1 MNRLLDLRAARRLGM
16 ASAALAFSCTAA
28 LVADHVVAR
37 ARAADETR
45 RVAVL
50 EASVKADAAASAA
63 LHEERKRQTES
74 SLARDARG
82 RVLAWVLLTASALFV
97 ASGQWSL
104 ALRPRRLPSL
114 DALRAARVPSPPPGR
129 RPASPVPGADS
140 ERGAD
145 AGSEPGAAS
154 FVAELVER
162 FGRGP
167 EAAIP
172 ILQAIQVRYRYL
184 PDTVLREVCE
194 RTEITP
200 AQLAGSST
208 FYARFR
214 HAPVGRHVVRVCH
227 GTACHVAGAEAISQE
242 LRRHLGIP
250 DGADTDPRRLFT
262 LDAVA
267 CVGCCSLAP
276 VMVIEEET
284 AGRLTPAA
292 ARSAMDAVAAR
303 AARERVSP

>member
-1 MNRLLDLRAARRLGM
+1 MTSDAQLMVARRLRG
-16 ASAALAFSCTAA
+16 ASALVVLLATIA
-28 LVADHVVAR
+28 LVADHVAAR
-37 ARAADETR
+37 RRAPLEQE
-45 RVAVL
+45 RVQGL
-50 EASVKADAAASAA
+50 EQSVKTDAKASTA

-74 SLARDARG
+74 SLGREARG
-82 RVLAWVLLTASALFV
+82 RVLGWALLAAAGLFV
-97 ASGQWSL
+97 SSGKWFL
-104 ALRPRRLPSL
+104 TLRPRRLPSL
-114 DALRAARVPSPPPGR
+114 EELRAARFPAVAAGR
-129 RPASPVPGADS
+129 RPAPRVAPGAS
-140 ERGAD
+140 ERENEP
-145 AGSEPGAAS
+145 GSELAAS
-154 FVAELVER
+154 SSSFVDELVGR
-162 FGRGP
+162 LGRGP

-172 ILQAIQVRYRYL
+172 ILQAIQALYRYL
-184 PDTVLREVCE
+184 PDQVLREVCE

-250 DGADTDPRRLFT
+250 EGADTDPQRLFT

-284 AGRLTPAA
+284 AGRLTPATARA
-292 ARSAMDAVAAR
+292 ALDAVAAR
-303 AARERVSP
+303 G

>member
-1 MNRLLDLRAARRLGM
+1 MTRIMELRTARRLGM
-16 ASAALAFSCTAA
+16 ASAAVAFVCATA

-37 ARAADETR
+37 TFAADRAR
-45 RVAVL
+45 RVERL
-50 EASVKADAAASAA
+50 EASAKTDAAASAA

-74 SLARDARG
+74 SLGRDARG
-82 RVLAWVLLTASALFV
+82 RVLAWVLLAASALFV

-104 ALRPRRLPSL
+104 AMRPRRLPSL
-114 DALRAARVPSPPPGR
+114 EALRAARRPAPSPRR
-129 RPASPVPGADS
+129 RPGSPVAGAAP
-140 ERGAD
+140 ERD
-145 AGSEPGAAS
+145 AHPGSELGAAP

-172 ILQAIQVRYRYL
+172 ILQAIQARYRYL
-184 PDTVLREVCE
+184 PDAVLREVCE
-194 RTEITP
+194 RSGITP
-200 AQLAGSST
+200 ARLAGSST

-284 AGRLTPAA
+284 AGRLTPATARA
-292 ARSAMDAVAAR
+292 ALDAVAVR
-303 AARERVSP
+303 AAGEGASP